1 MLQNGGIICM
11 YHIVLKEA
19 HYMLNIGDRAP
30 DFTLCDDI
38 GKQYSLDDFAGKT
51 LVLYF
56 YPKDN
61 TPGCTRQAWG
71 GGGRVR
77 GVKNHGAG
85 VWGLNKK

>member
-1 MLQNGGIICM
+1 M

-30 DFTLCDDI
+30 DFTLCDDA

-56 YPKDN
+56 YP
-61 TPGCTRQAWG
+61 
-71 GGGRVR
+71 
-77 GVKNHGAG
+77 
-85 VWGLNKK
+85 